1 MKTLNAI
8 AIFAISVAGV
18 VHAQDAS
25 PDARR
30 QAAVEAK
37 QQFVGAA
44 SPDVATSCTYN
55 FTSGTGNK
63 FMKYCVTKNGNIA
76 QFESPAGAKY
86 ISTSPVGEGYAF
98 CDFDSR
104 VQYSDYAGF
113 GDSGNWQPPVTTSS
127 SPTVVK
133 ISRTSSDGIYTLNQ
147 VITQNAGNAYAQVA
161 MTLKNN
167 SANPH
172 HVGLLRWADVDA
184 GGSPSNSFD
193 YTFRTAMGYQQF
205 SNGFEIQ
212 FVSGGPFNGA
222 YSQIIPGG
230 PDACQIF
237 THVVGPLANT
247 DGSIFA
253 QWDLQLGGHAA
264 KSVIMNY
271 RSF

>member
-18 VHAQDAS
+18 VHAQDAG

-184 GGSPSNSFD
+184 GGSPIEQ
-193 YTFRTAMGYQQF
+193 FRLHVPYGDGVPAVQQRVRDPVRL
-205 SNGFEIQ
+205 GWAIQ
-212 FVSGGPFNGA
+212 WCVFADHPGRPGCLPDLHARGRSVSQYGWL
-222 YSQIIPGG
+222 
-230 PDACQIF
+230 DLR
-237 THVVGPLANT
+237 TVGPAT
-247 DGSIFA
+247 GRACARPS
-253 QWDLQLGGHAA
+253 Q
-264 KSVIMNY
+264 
-271 RSF
+271 